1 MINNAPVVD
10 GKKVDPFAAFGTPQK
25 GDLLYKDINQDGI
38 IDMDD
43 REIVSDGPNPKFQF
57 GLNLNASY
65 KGIDFAML
73 LQGQAGAKIYWQN
86 DLANTP
92 SVRHGY
98 QLNKEVADGRW
109 YEGRT
114 DATYPRL
121 LEYQDQRNKQMSDF
135 YLENLAYLKIR
146 N

>member
-1 MINNAPVVD
+1 MIDNAPVVD

-92 SVRHGY
+92 QCTPRLSTEQGS
-98 QLNKEVADGRW
+98 GRW
-109 YEGRT
+109 QMVRRQNRCNLSAPAGIPRPKKQTNE
-114 DATYPRL
+114 RL
-121 LEYQDQRNKQMSDF
+121 LPGESG
-135 YLENLAYLKIR
+135 LSENT
-146 N
+146 